1 MKRAALI
8 GIISLAGLLSLWLL
22 LAWLGKTESTYHQ
35 PRPGM
40 RFEGKGDN
48 DSAPETTA
56 VYRPRHFT
64 AGEVGHY
71 QVRMEK
77 GFLKMPLDCERAVH
91 PLARISHRAKGF
103 GLAQCGA
110 AI

>member
-8 GIISLAGLLSLWLL
+8 GIISLTGLFSLWLL
-22 LAWLGKTESTYHQ
+22 LAWLGKTEHYHQ

-64 AGEVGHY
+64 AGGWGIIRY
-71 QVRMEK
+71 AWRK
-77 GFLKMPLDCERAVH
+77 AFLKCRP
-91 PLARISHRAKGF
+91 AR
-103 GLAQCGA
+103 
-110 AI
+110 